1 MFRKAHLLFTIL
13 CGGST
18 ATITIIMSLFYL
30 HVSEK
35 SLYDN
40 QFRSFQN
47 DISTITASL
56 EQSTSVS
63 MQWLS
68 RIEARNDYNI
78 FVVDNGTPFLYNR
91 LRDSVDSFSQKML
104 AESLAAHDSMFE
116 VEDLNP
122 EGSTYSGIWHS
133 EYEFA
138 SPSTGDNYYAA
149 LIDIERNNTLSQIV
163 ILSSLASLRA
173 SITHQRILFV
183 LIDLWAVIALF
194 TFSWFFTGKLLNP
207 LRENHEKQ
215 LQFVAAASHELR
227 TPLSVIL
234 ASNECCQSA
243 TEEERIGFSQTIRKE
258 GKRMNKL
265 IDDMLTLAHSGM
277 NRFLIERKSVE
288 LDTLCLNAYEAFEP
302 LCEQK
307 NLTLTL
313 SLPEAPLARCN
324 CDPERIAQVMSI
336 LLHNA
341 VSYTPEG
348 GQVELSLIYHGDHKT
363 SFEIIV
369 TDTGT
374 GISAEDKQHIF
385 DRFYRA
391 EKSRST
397 KGHFGL
403 GLTIAYE
410 IVNAHHGKITVRDN
424 PAGGSVFTVR
434 LPE

>member
-1 MFRKAHLLFTIL
+1 MFRRAHLLFTIL

-63 MQWLS
+63 MQWLA
-68 RIEARNDYNI
+68 RIEARNDYTI

-91 LRDSVDSFSQKML
+91 LHTFVDSISQELL

-397 KGHFGL
+397 TGHFGL

>member
-1 MFRKAHLLFTIL
+1 MFRRAHLLFTIL

-63 MQWLS
+63 MQWLA
-68 RIEARNDYNI
+68 RIEARNDYTI

-91 LRDSVDSFSQKML
+91 LHTFVDSISQELL